1 MAFFFLLSLLAD
13 HGVGHKWILSKVH
26 PTTYWWRW
34 LSERFCGRILITL
47 WRDFSCGYFYT
58 YMSICQMKRPYS
70 LYVKI
75 MILSETIFFSVPSFL
90 FSVLISERQHVIDV
104 ASLTT
109 RNLSF
114 FLDCG
119 IISLVSFL
127 IYLFYF
133 LILGFAF
140 KSSALKRS
148 REQVRLLERK
158 VICRFF

>member
-1 MAFFFLLSLLAD
+1 MGLVISGSLVKFIQQLIDEDGSVKDSA
-13 HGVGHKWILSKVH
+13 VG
-26 PTTYWWRW
+26 YW
-34 LSERFCGRILITL
+34 SPYEEISVVAI
-47 WRDFSCGYFYT
+47 YT

-140 KSSALKRS
+140 KSFALKRS

>member
-1 MAFFFLLSLLAD
+1 
-13 HGVGHKWILSKVH
+13 
-26 PTTYWWRW
+26 
-34 LSERFCGRILITL
+34 
-47 WRDFSCGYFYT
+47 
-58 YMSICQMKRPYS
+58 MKRPYS